1 MASKTIS
8 ITDEAYD
15 RLKSLQQSDESFTET
30 ILRVTDHE
38 RDFRAGFGVMSDIE
52 GFAEAVEGAREELD
66 EDFRER
72 ERELSGQ

>member
-1 MASKTIS
+1 MGSKTIS

-38 RDFRAGFGVMSDIE
+38 RDFRAGFGVMSDID
-52 GFAEAVEGAREELD
+52 GFTDAAEEAHERLD
-66 EDFRER
+66 TDLRER
-72 ERELSGQ
+72 ESELSRQ